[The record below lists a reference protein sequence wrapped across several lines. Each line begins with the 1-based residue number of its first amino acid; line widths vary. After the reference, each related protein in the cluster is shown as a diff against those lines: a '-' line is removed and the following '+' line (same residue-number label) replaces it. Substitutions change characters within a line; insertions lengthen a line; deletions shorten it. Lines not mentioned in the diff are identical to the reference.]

1 MQEKTIKSILK
12 KKITEWV
19 SSITDENLRASV
31 SRDVMVSGGAI
42 TSLLLGEKPNDFDV
56 YFKTKETTESIA
68 KYYVDLF
75 KSNPPSKFKDRNK
88 EVQISVL
95 VQDDRVKIVVK
106 SQGVASEDGTQDYQ
120 YFEQPNV
127 DPSEPQEFVESVA
140 EVLTETQ
147 QKKETDKGA
156 KYRPIFL
163 TSNAITLSDKIQIVI
178 RFFGPIE
185 TIHENFDYVHC
196 TCSYDYQTNE
206 LNIPQSALMS
216 LINRRLKYKR
226 SKYPVCSLIRAR
238 KFIKNGWHID
248 AGQFVKITW
257 DISKLNLEDVNVL
270 EDQMLGV
277 DSAYFQQVIE
287 LLREHQSK
295 SEGESQSQNG
305 QKIDDTYLMQVID
318 LVFG

>member
-1 MQEKTIKSILK
+1 MQEKTIKTILK

-19 SSITDENLRASV
+19 SSITDENLRNSIN
-31 SRDVMVSGGAI
+31 RDVMVSGGAI
-42 TSLLLGEKPNDFDV
+42 TSLLLGEKPNDFDI
-56 YFKTKETTESIA
+56 YFKTKETTETVA
-68 KYYVDLF
+68 KYYVELF
-75 KSNPPSKFKDRNK
+75 KKNPPSKDQNK
-88 EVQISVL
+88 EVDISVL

-106 SQGVASEDGTQDYQ
+106 SQGVAGESGTSDYQ
-120 YFEQPNV
+120 YFEQPNI

-140 EVLTETQ
+140 EVLVETEQ
-147 QKKETDKGA
+147 NRKEKGQ

-163 TSNAITLSDKIQIVI
+163 TSNAITLSEKIQIVI

-206 LNIPQSALMS
+206 LRIPQAALMS
-216 LINRRLKYKR
+216 LINKRLKYKR

-248 AGQFVKITW
+248 AGQFVKIAW
-257 DISKLNLEDVNVL
+257 DISKLNLDDINVL

-287 LLREHQSK
+287 LLRQHQSK

-305 QKIDDTYLMQVID
+305 QKIEDTYLMQVID
-318 LVFG
+318 MVFG

>member
-12 KKITEWV
+12 KKVSEWV
-19 SSITDENLRASV
+19 LSITDENLRTLV
-31 SRDVMVSGGAI
+31 SRDTMVSGGAI
-42 TSLLLGEKPNDFDV
+42 TSLLLGEKPNDFDI
-56 YFKTKETTESIA
+56 YFKTKETTEAVA
-68 KYYVDLF
+68 KYYVEQF
-75 KSNPPSKFKDRNK
+75 NNNPPSRFKEQNK
-88 EVQISVL
+88 DVSITVL

-106 SQGVASEDGTQDYQ
+106 SQGVASEDGTSEYQ
-120 YFEQPNV
+120 YFEQPNIN
-127 DPSEPQEFVESVA
+127 PSEPQEFVESIA
-140 EVLTETQ
+140 EVLTESS
-147 QKKETDKGA
+147 QKTDQDKGP

-185 TIHENFDYVHC
+185 TIHENFDYIHC

-206 LNIPQSALMS
+206 LNIPQAALMS
-216 LINRRLKYKR
+216 LLNRCLKYKR
-226 SKYPVCSLIRAR
+226 SKYPVCSLIRSR

-248 AGQFVKITW
+248 AGQYVKIAW
-257 DISKLNLEDVNVL
+257 DISKLNLEDINVL

-287 LLREHQSK
+287 LLRSHQSK

-305 QKIDDTYLMQVID
+305 QTIDDTYLMQVID

>member
-12 KKITEWV
+12 KKVSEWV
-19 SSITDENLRASV
+19 SSITDESLRTLV

-42 TSLLLGEKPNDFDV
+42 TSLLLGEKPNDFDI
-56 YFKTKETTESIA
+56 YFKTKETTEAVA
-68 KYYVDLF
+68 KYYVELF
-75 KSNPPSKFKDRNK
+75 KKNPPSKFKSQNK
-88 EVQISVL
+88 EVQINVL

-106 SQGVASEDGTQDYQ
+106 SQGVASENGTQDYQ
-120 YFEQPNV
+120 YFEQPNI
-127 DPSEPQEFVESVA
+127 DPSEPEEFVETVA
-140 EVLTETQ
+140 EVLVESE
-147 QKKETDKGA
+147 KKKDTGKDS
-156 KYRPIFL
+156 KYHPIFL

-196 TCSYDYQTNE
+196 TCAYDYQTNE
-206 LNIPQSALMS
+206 LNIPHAALMS

-226 SKYPVCSLIRAR
+226 SKYPVCSLIRVR

-248 AGQFVKITW
+248 AGQFVKIAW
-257 DISKLNLEDVNVL
+257 DISKLNLEDINVL

-295 SEGESQSQNG
+295 VEGESQSQNG
-305 QKIDDTYLMQVID
+305 QKIEDTYLMQVID

>member
-12 KKITEWV
+12 KKVSEWAA
-19 SSITDENLRASV
+19 SITDENLRTLV
-31 SRDVMVSGGAI
+31 SRDAMVSGGAI
-42 TSLLLGEKPNDFDV
+42 TSLLLGEKPNDFDI
-56 YFKTKETTESIA
+56 YFKTKETTEAVA
-68 KYYVDLF
+68 KYYVEQF
-75 KSNPPSKFKDRNK
+75 KKNPPSRFKEQNK
-88 EVQISVL
+88 DIAISVL

-106 SQGVASEDGTQDYQ
+106 SQGVASEDGTSEYQ
-120 YFEQPNV
+120 YFEQPNI
-127 DPSEPQEFVESVA
+127 DPSEPQEFVESIA
-140 EVLTETQ
+140 EVLTESD
-147 QKKETDKGA
+147 KKTNQDKGS
-156 KYRPIFL
+156 KYRTIFL

-185 TIHENFDYVHC
+185 TIHENFDYIHC

-206 LNIPQSALMS
+206 LNIPQAALMS

-226 SKYPVCSLIRAR
+226 SKYPVCSLIRSR

-248 AGQFVKITW
+248 AGQYVKIAW
-257 DISKLNLEDVNVL
+257 DISKLNLDDINVL

-287 LLREHQSK
+287 LLRSHQSK
-295 SEGESQSQNG
+295 SEGELQSQNG
-305 QKIDDTYLMQVID
+305 QTIDDTYLMQVID